1 MEGSYNVH
9 LIYYDENIELNSEN
23 FLYMKQFKDK
33 IKGIYF
39 PVNNINSLV
48 NLVNKLKKMEIK
60 GKFTLVTSGSAAE
73 KIIPIC
79 SQFINSIIIF
89 CFYIDKYLPL
99 KKKYPKIKNV
109 VNDFSEV
116 LNNLNQDKIDWNS
129 ESKIIGNKF
138 ITFENYTKYYI
149 KLHKKLSDFFDE
161 KYQNLSYKSSYKNS
175 FINFIQSLDI
185 DDKNNIIY
193 FTERVTSGTV
203 KEFIEV
209 YTGETTLCYSLNRW
223 LRNCIENEYEKIKY
237 FAGPFSYAL
246 YKYAHDYSEHGIYKS
261 KTFYRKMTIK
271 LSDYYLYKLSVGELI
286 CYPAFTS
293 TSEKDIS
300 KYNFPTSIA
309 IEVNGLTLND
319 VSVVL
324 IIKYNCISSSYPSP
338 CVSATQYSVNSGEE
352 EYIFP
357 PFSFFRINS
366 VEEKDGT
373 PQNPHI
379 IYMSTPNKR
388 SLIEFELKKNK
399 TINYNRKNDE
409 LYAE

>member
-129 ESKIIGNKF
+129 DSKIIGNKF

-149 KLHKKLSDFFDE
+149 KLHIKN
-161 KYQNLSYKSSYKNS
+161 YQSFLMKN
-175 FINFIQSLDI
+175 
-185 DDKNNIIY
+185 
-193 FTERVTSGTV
+193 T
-203 KEFIEV
+203 
-209 YTGETTLCYSLNRW
+209 
-223 LRNCIENEYEKIKY
+223 KI
-237 FAGPFSYAL
+237 
-246 YKYAHDYSEHGIYKS
+246 
-261 KTFYRKMTIK
+261 
-271 LSDYYLYKLSVGELI
+271 
-286 CYPAFTS
+286 
-293 TSEKDIS
+293 
-300 KYNFPTSIA
+300 
-309 IEVNGLTLND
+309 
-319 VSVVL
+319 
-324 IIKYNCISSSYPSP
+324 
-338 CVSATQYSVNSGEE
+338 
-352 EYIFP
+352 
-357 PFSFFRINS
+357 
-366 VEEKDGT
+366 
-373 PQNPHI
+373 
-379 IYMSTPNKR
+379 
-388 SLIEFELKKNK
+388 
-399 TINYNRKNDE
+399 
-409 LYAE
+409 